1 MERVLFNLH
10 QKMCTSA
17 MRRTS
22 NRSRSLAEHVL
33 LVLAVCG
40 FGALLLLH
48 ISFVYSGTST
58 GRIDSSFRNIPI
70 ACLPS
75 VPGFVMNADISH
87 VSLIDDGNSSASS
100 GLMDTNCLVAHK
112 HNMTDSCSNRDASRK
127 QKLFSFSRVKGYL
140 LLPDSICEQH
150 DVSVQHVAI
159 SKSDVQCFGEPFL
172 QALIFGLVGPDT
184 VILNWLLTLY
194 DGEGF
199 VYNPRTKVL
208 HDLSQH
214 GISLKYDGHD
224 LPYSSK
230 AQDESL
236 SSERSS
242 FVSMIWYKHLFL
254 KFAVVLKTTFL
265 FFITTTLVSFTLRE
279 TQERML
285 DFTHQLQARVRSRRP
300 VVNLVTTHLADSLVF
315 CPVMVGMIFFLI
327 EFYRGDKFLAFMVLS
342 IVWLC
347 EVFSVI
353 RCDSTFVYYLLEKN
367 YLFDVSKRP
376 SFFLCASLRS
386 WQGINFFPKI
396 FFLLFA
402 LVHFYIFS
410 FPFGFSHT
418 ALGSTVCFMAH
429 SMLFF
434 WHRFELP
441 AVALG
446 HITVENPRMGM
457 IPSSTGSG
465 YRVQPATSV
474 QGSPAP
480 HTNGAS
486 LDRITRANNNVTAS
500 PAIQLH
506 PRQYQLVR
514 QHSHGTSASIGR
526 MSRQAS
532 STALFHSG
540 EDGDE
545 SYMYFMDG
553 EVVMHRAHTPS
564 STTGSGGYGT
574 FSTTSSP
581 CHDCPLTQQNTGIP
595 DHVLAEVGVGPTMEA
610 DYVDN
615 EGALLDFN
623 HGEEDITANTS
634 AYCTSSP
641 ARSVMPHRQD
651 DTEPSTL
658 QLILDATPRSD
669 NLSNHG
675 SRHDTDPMCPPHFKH
690 DEAGPPLPHALSDDR
705 LATLAPRRRLL
716 GGATHPKKD

>member
-1 MERVLFNLH
+1 
-10 QKMCTSA
+10 
-17 MRRTS
+17 
-22 NRSRSLAEHVL
+22 
-33 LVLAVCG
+33 
-40 FGALLLLH
+40 
-48 ISFVYSGTST
+48 
-58 GRIDSSFRNIPI
+58 
-70 ACLPS
+70 
-75 VPGFVMNADISH
+75 
-87 VSLIDDGNSSASS
+87 
-100 GLMDTNCLVAHK
+100 
-112 HNMTDSCSNRDASRK
+112 
-127 QKLFSFSRVKGYL
+127 
-140 LLPDSICEQH
+140 
-150 DVSVQHVAI
+150 
-159 SKSDVQCFGEPFL
+159 
-172 QALIFGLVGPDT
+172 
-184 VILNWLLTLY
+184 
-194 DGEGF
+194 
-199 VYNPRTKVL
+199 
-208 HDLSQH
+208 
-214 GISLKYDGHD
+214 
-224 LPYSSK
+224 
-230 AQDESL
+230 
-236 SSERSS
+236 
-242 FVSMIWYKHLFL
+242 
-254 KFAVVLKTTFL
+254 
-265 FFITTTLVSFTLRE
+265 
-279 TQERML
+279 
-285 DFTHQLQARVRSRRP
+285 
-300 VVNLVTTHLADSLVF
+300 
-315 CPVMVGMIFFLI
+315 
-327 EFYRGDKFLAFMVLS
+327 
-342 IVWLC
+342 
-347 EVFSVI
+347 
-353 RCDSTFVYYLLEKN
+353 
-367 YLFDVSKRP
+367 
-376 SFFLCASLRS
+376 
-386 WQGINFFPKI
+386 
-396 FFLLFA
+396 
-402 LVHFYIFS
+402 
-410 FPFGFSHT
+410 
-418 ALGSTVCFMAH
+418 MAH

-486 LDRITRANNNVTAS
+486 LDRITRANNNVTAG
-500 PAIQLH
+500 PAIQLL

-651 DTEPSTL
+651 DTEPNTL